1 MNLFGLDAPSI
12 MARVRAS
19 PGGSKPPLLPK
30 SLAIGMLGFGA
41 ASLVVFGMWAFA
53 GRAMYRYF
61 GEAGAY
67 AVWAIMFVA
76 LAGGVLNPLVIGPRT
91 LGRFYGLFTLAFGAY
106 ALWWSLSWFVLKDRA
121 GEWVGSLLGSVA
133 LGWILTWG
141 FAARGVRLRVIAAL
155 FVLHTAGYF
164 LGSFLFAF
172 CIGQSGA
179 EFFGESLSKAGRSTL
194 AKFLWGAAYG
204 AGLGA
209 GLGYAL
215 YVCQREVRGALAMP
229 VTPALADA
237 DGSQATAGMP

>member
-1 MNLFGLDAPSI
+1 MIAHETIRMDLPRGFGARFRLRGPACRDTLIRSHPRCPFGRLRVMNLFGLDAPSI

-19 PGGSKPPLLPK
+19 PGGSKPPLLTK

-67 AVWAIMFVA
+67 AAWAIMFVA
-76 LAGGVLNPLVIGPRT
+76 LAGGVLNPLVIGPQT

-141 FAARGVRLRVIAAL
+141 FAA
-155 FVLHTAGYF
+155 
-164 LGSFLFAF
+164 
-172 CIGQSGA
+172 
-179 EFFGESLSKAGRSTL
+179 GESGCVSSRHCSFCTRPDIFWEAFSLHSVSVNPGRSSS
-194 AKFLWGAAYG
+194 ANH
-204 AGLGA
+204 
-209 GLGYAL
+209 
-215 YVCQREVRGALAMP
+215 
-229 VTPALADA
+229 
-237 DGSQATAGMP
+237 